1 MRKNRRMKLG
11 YAVTEQSILIYL
23 LSAIAGATELYED
36 FGIELPTIFPNSH
49 LTMSTFFA
57 RKPTL

>member
-1 MRKNRRMKLG
+1 MKLG
-11 YAVTEQSILIYL
+11 YAVTKKSIFINL
-23 LSAIAGATELYED
+23 LSVIDGATELYED